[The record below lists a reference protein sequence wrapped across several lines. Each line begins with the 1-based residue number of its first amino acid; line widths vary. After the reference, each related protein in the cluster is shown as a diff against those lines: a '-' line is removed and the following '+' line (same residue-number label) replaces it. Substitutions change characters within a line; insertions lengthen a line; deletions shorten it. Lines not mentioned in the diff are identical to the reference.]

1 MTRKK
6 TVAVVTLADRDE
18 AAAVAESLPATAAI
32 ALDDIAGAIREGL
45 LAFSCS
51 AGLLVIQQLM
61 AEEMTAKVG
70 PRGRHDPE
78 RVATRNGTAP
88 GSVVLGGR
96 TVPVDRPRA
105 TLAGGGEL
113 ALDSYAVFSAT
124 DLIGQLAMER
134 MLAGGGELALDSY
147 AVFSAT
153 DLIGQLAMERMLAG
167 VATRRHGDVAEPI
180 GAELPSRCAHRCG
193 PTPDVRRVSVR

>member
-6 TVAVVTLADRDE
+6 KVPVVKLADRDE
-18 AAAVAESLPATAAI
+18 AAAVADGLPTAATI

-51 AGLLVIQQLM
+51 AGLLVVQQLM
-61 AEEMTAKVG
+61 AEEMTSKVG
-70 PRGRHDPE
+70 PKGRHDPG

-88 GSVVLGGR
+88 GSVALGGR

-105 TLAGGGEL
+105 TLTGGGEL
-113 ALDSYAVFSAT
+113 HLDSYALFSST
-124 DLIGQLAMER
+124 DLL
-134 MLAGGGELALDSY
+134 
-147 AVFSAT
+147 T
-153 DLIGQLAMERMLAG
+153 QLAMERMLAG

-180 GAELPSRCAHRCG
+180 GAELEAVARGDSRSA
-193 PTPDVRRVSVR
+193 V